1 MLTDDELD
9 FDDFGELEGQQ
20 VTAEMTNEELEREL
34 ALEFGDVDHPSSS
47 STQEQQTKEIKNDA
61 VIDLGEDDDLDEGE
75 IRESEEEKQAT
86 ADKEEKSSSDAAKK
100 SEALNK
106 PLSSS
111 SSRPYKKYNNT
122 GGFKSNFYNQP
133 FAPGMPMK

>member
-34 ALEFGDVDHPSSS
+34 ALEFGDVDHPSS

-111 SSRPYKKYNNT
+111 SRPYKKYNNT
-122 GGFKSNFYNQP
+122 GGFKNNFYNQP